1 MSFSDSKL
9 TRVLQESLGGRCKTV
24 VVATIS
30 PSITA
35 IEESVS
41 TLNYA
46 QSACGI
52 VNKPFSSSSIA
63 FGDMSNFSDKT
74 SSGECTIESWQEMEM
89 RLQYMQTQ
97 VDEAQAALARK
108 HIQQQE
114 LQEKVEKA
122 EEKLLVKQRQLYDAE
137 KENKVLK
144 GVVETE
150 TRKRKDAETELH
162 QTQIDL
168 KKTTLILKATQ
179 ATESSLTAEAQSLI
193 TKLEEIIADRN
204 DMHSLVLSQRDAEC
218 QRRHAALQFQQDALV
233 LLSNIES
240 SFSNLLTNIES
251 GQYNTVHVATESH
264 KAGQQC
270 LAETQQLLS
279 EISENVVC
287 VTNSIKILITGDEGI
302 VSSVQSS
309 SDSVL
314 LHMQTS
320 SEAFIK
326 GEVAMDESCE
336 SMRKRLNESSK
347 ALDERSS
354 SIQSSTNQTLQRFEE
369 KVVESKNAISHLV
382 LRMKGL
388 ITNLSQSKA
397 EKVKE
402 LDMLVEHW
410 RDQSIDSSK
419 SLHDMTSL
427 SMNTYKTSIGE
438 FESGMLGHEE
448 VAKSLE
454 DQRSFVNSH
463 GSAHV
468 QSIGQQSSILQAH
481 CDNLKQSHQS
491 QTELRNEVMTSIMSG
506 VQALVAAEMHKLAS
520 AETDN
525 FKALEKSSSDLTG
538 INQAMSQS
546 AQRVIENINSTN
558 QTVSEKASL
567 LQTNDSK
574 ANEAMKSTC
583 ATMEEVINSSSNH
596 QQLVGEFATKSL
608 SVVSEIKAIDGKNAE
623 VIKTAERDGKNCSAC
638 IVNGVFKPTVSEMKK
653 TVKSSLEVMT
663 NVSTS
668 VIPDINGTL
677 DVVASKRK
685 LLASQMSDSF
695 QSAENQLSN
704 MRESVKSIAKSQ
716 YDAADALERDI
727 SSACDTH
734 AKNSMSSYSAEL
746 DSVKDT
752 LVSTMV
758 GMGDTCTRLISEGKN
773 HSTTTSSS
781 IIEFSLNKM
790 QCNEHVDSAPPKRDS
805 SFSHE
810 LSSTP
815 AIESIL
821 EGHDLYGS
829 RHEGDSKVAAD
840 EIEDRS
846 QSSSL
851 PEIDTSHE
859 SQEDDNR
866 SMQSTGSVASM
877 PSPRG
882 RVASMP
888 SLRLSSRDT
897 NVNSHHQSHK
907 SSKHHRATDS
917 SGSSIPMRKS
927 KLPSG
932 LQNPSRKRVK
942 R

>member
-1 MSFSDSKL
+1 
-9 TRVLQESLGGRCKTV
+9 VLQESLGGRCKTV

-35 IEESVS
+35 IEESIS

-52 VNKPFSSSSIA
+52 VNKPISSSSIA
-63 FGDMSNFSDKT
+63 FGEMPNFSDKT
-74 SSGECTIESWQEMEM
+74 SGECAVESWQEMEM

-137 KENKVLK
+137 KENKALK
-144 GVVETE
+144 GVVESE
-150 TRKRKDAETELH
+150 TRRRKEAETELH
-162 QTQIDL
+162 RTQIDL

-204 DMHSLVLSQRDAEC
+204 DMHSLVLVQREAEC
-218 QRRHAALQFQQDALV
+218 QRRQAALQFQQDALV

-240 SFSNLLTNIES
+240 SFSNLLTNIQS
-251 GQYNTVHVATESH
+251 GQSNTVDVATESH
-264 KAGQQC
+264 NHGQQF
-270 LAETQQLLS
+270 LAKTQQLLS
-279 EISENVVC
+279 EITENVVC
-287 VTNSIKILITGDEGI
+287 VTNSIKTLITGDEGI

-314 LHMQTS
+314 LHMRAS
-320 SEAFIK
+320 SESFIE
-326 GEVAMDESCE
+326 GEAAMEKSCE

-347 ALDERSS
+347 VLDERSS
-354 SIQSSTNQTLQRFEE
+354 SIQSSTNQTLQQFEE

-382 LRMKGL
+382 LRMKSL
-388 ITNLSQSKA
+388 ITSLSESKA

-402 LDMLVEHW
+402 LDMLMEQW
-410 RDQSIDSSK
+410 RDQSIDSSR
-419 SLHDMTSL
+419 SLHDMTSS
-427 SMNTYKTSIGE
+427 SMNIYKASIDE
-438 FESGMLGHEE
+438 FESGMRGHEE
-448 VAKSLE
+448 IAKSLE

-468 QSIGQQSSILQAH
+468 QSIGQQGSILQAH
-481 CDNLKQSHQS
+481 CDNLMQSHQT
-491 QTELRNEVMTSIMSG
+491 QMELRNEVMTSIMSG
-506 VQALVAAEMHKLAS
+506 VQALVAAEMQKLAS

-525 FKALEKSSSDLTG
+525 FKVLEKGGADLTG
-538 INQAMSQS
+538 INQVMSQS

-567 LQTNDSK
+567 LQTNDAK
-574 ANEAMKSTC
+574 ATEVMKSTC
-583 ATMEEVINSSSNH
+583 VTMEEVVKSSNT
-596 QQLVGEFATKSL
+596 QQQMVGEFATKSL
-608 SVVSEIKAIDGKNAE
+608 SVVSEIKAIDGKNDE

-653 TVKSSLEVMT
+653 TVKSSLEAMT
-663 NVSTS
+663 NLSTY
-668 VIPDINGTL
+668 VIPDIIGTL
-677 DVVASKRK
+677 DDVASKRK
-685 LLASQMSDSF
+685 LLASQMNGSF
-695 QSAENQLSN
+695 QSAEHQLSN
-704 MRESVKSIAKSQ
+704 MRENVNSIAKSQ
-716 YDAADALERDI
+716 YDAADALGRDI
-727 SSACDTH
+727 SSASDAH
-734 AKNSMSSYSAEL
+734 AKNIMSSYSAEL
-746 DSVKDT
+746 DSVKDK
-752 LVSTMV
+752 LVSTISD
-758 GMGDTCTRLISEGKN
+758 MGDACTRLITEGKV
-773 HSTTTSSS
+773 HSTTTSTS
-781 IIEFSLNKM
+781 INEFSLNKM
-790 QCNEHVDSAPPKRDS
+790 QCNEAVAPAPANRDS

-815 AIESIL
+815 ATDSIL
-821 EGHDLYGS
+821 EGHDFDVS
-829 RHEGDSKVAAD
+829 RPEDDSKLAAD
-840 EIEDRS
+840 ELEDRS

-851 PEIDTSHE
+851 SEIDTSHE

-866 SMQSTGSVASM
+866 SMHSAGSVASV
-877 PSPRG
+877 PTPR
-882 RVASMP
+882 
-888 SLRLSSRDT
+888 LISRDI
-897 NVNSHHQSHK
+897 NVNSHHQSQN
-907 SSKHHRATDS
+907 SSKHQRATVS
-917 SGSSIPMRKS
+917 SGSSMRKS

-932 LQNPSRKRVK
+932 LPNPSRKRVK